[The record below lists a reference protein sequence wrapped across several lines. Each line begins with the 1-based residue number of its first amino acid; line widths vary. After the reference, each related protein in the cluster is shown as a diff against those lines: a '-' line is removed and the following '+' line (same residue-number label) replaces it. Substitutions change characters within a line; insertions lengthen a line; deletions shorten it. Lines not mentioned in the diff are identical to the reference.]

1 MTVDSVIAAKLSSVG
16 TFYPLSMPKQGA
28 TLPGGCYQ
36 FISEVNSRHHG
47 GTDMVRRRLQVSCWG
62 RTYAAA
68 ITLADSVKAALDLN
82 QTNIELI
89 TAETISDFIDEE
101 SALYR
106 RIVEFYIWNE
116 V

>member
-1 MTVDSVIAAKLSSVG
+1 MTIDSVIAAKLAAVG
-16 TFYPLSMPKQGA
+16 TFYPISMPSVGA

-36 FISEVNSRHHG
+36 FISEINMRHHG
-47 GTDMVRRRLQVSCWG
+47 GSDMVRRRLQVSCWG

-89 TAETISDFIDEE
+89 TAETISDFKDVE
-101 SALYR
+101 SELYR
-106 RIVEFYIWNE
+106 RIVEFYVWNE